1 MTGQGAPVTIRQ
13 PYNSE
18 PVSWR
23 RNKLAPDPDVR
34 SAILDAASKSLRE
47 QGVRGLSIAA
57 VLERAQLSTR
67 AFYRHFESKEQLI
80 AEVLLEL
87 ARVETLRLRTK
98 MANTTNPAE
107 AVSAWIDGRLDRAF
121 DENTNFKLRRLSQEA
136 RSEAFSSPEMVS
148 PAYRAILEPLIEQLQ
163 RGLELGVFKDIVPV
177 TAAKSI
183 HGAVWA
189 AYSRRQ
195 WATHHQDRDEV
206 REQALRFCL
215 RGLGVTPETIEQ
227 ITASNA
233 PTGQA
238 RLRVNPGLWPAGLA
252 TDRETPVWPGLAET
266 PYLRQLPASI
276 GSVTPVM

>member
-1 MTGQGAPVTIRQ
+1 MTDQGAPVTLRQ
-13 PYNSE
+13 PYSSE
-18 PVSWR
+18 PVRRR

-57 VLERAQLSTR
+57 VLERAQLGTR
-67 AFYRHFESKEQLI
+67 AFYRHFESKEQLV
-80 AEVLLEL
+80 AEVLLEM

-98 MANTTNPAE
+98 MANTTSPVE
-107 AVSAWIDGRLDRAF
+107 AVAAWIDGRLDRAF

-163 RGLELGVFKDIVPV
+163 RGLGLGVFKDIVPV

-189 AYSRRQ
+189 AGSRRQ
-195 WATHHQDRDEV
+195 WATHHRDRDEV
-206 REQALRFCL
+206 REHALRFCL
-215 RGLGVTPETIEQ
+215 RGLGVAPETIEQ
-227 ITASNA
+227 LTAGNA
-233 PTGQA
+233 PA
-238 RLRVNPGLWPAGLA
+238 RS
-252 TDRETPVWPGLAET
+252 
-266 PYLRQLPASI
+266 PAS
-276 GSVTPVM
+276 GLPRPDESAPPARR